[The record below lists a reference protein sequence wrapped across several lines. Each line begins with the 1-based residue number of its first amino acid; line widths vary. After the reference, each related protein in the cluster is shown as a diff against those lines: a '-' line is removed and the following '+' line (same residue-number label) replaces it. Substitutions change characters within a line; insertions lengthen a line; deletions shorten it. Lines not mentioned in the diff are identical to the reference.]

1 MYFFSLLIT
10 MFSLVP
16 FGFIRLF
23 VSHSL
28 WILHI
33 WRRPVYL
40 WLFFFSFGLFISF
53 IRKFLLVLLHRS
65 HWSDSAQIDNFCSVF
80 RISSCP
86 LISKLLLVLC
96 NFIFPMYPF
105 FGAFVVTLM
114 RIINSIGGGYLYVS
128 LCCFVCSYL
137 RQKYFLCG
145 WA

>member
-23 VSHSL
+23 MSYSL
-28 WILHI
+28 WILHHLTPTSL
-33 WRRPVYL
+33 PV
-40 WLFFFSFGLFISF
+40 FVFFSFGFISF

-86 LISKLLLVLC
+86 LISKLLLVFC

-114 RIINSIGGGYLYVS
+114 RIINSIGGGYLHVS